1 MQFLFLQIIVSALIA
16 FVVNNPRD
24 ADPGNL
30 RFEKPMNDRLFPA
43 RPILA
48 VSAAVFR
55 EGRALIIR
63 RARAPLLGHFSLPGG
78 GVEVG
83 ETLAAALARE
93 LMEEVGIEAEI
104 IAFNRHVE
112 AIFHE
117 GDRIRTHFVIASFVA
132 RWTRGEPRLSDEVDA
147 VEWVDP
153 AGPLPSPTT
162 PELGEVLTR
171 AARIERQHA

>member
-1 MQFLFLQIIVSALIA
+1 
-16 FVVNNPRD
+16 
-24 ADPGNL
+24 
-30 RFEKPMNDRLFPA
+30 MNARLFPA

-55 EGRALIIR
+55 DSRVLVIR

-78 GVEVG
+78 GVEAG

-93 LMEEVGIEAEI
+93 LMEEGGSEAQI
-104 IAFNRHVE
+104 IAFTRHVE

-117 GDRIRTHFVIASFVA
+117 GARIRPHFVIASFVA

-171 AARIERQHA
+171 AARIERQHG

>member
-1 MQFLFLQIIVSALIA
+1 
-16 FVVNNPRD
+16 
-24 ADPGNL
+24 
-30 RFEKPMNDRLFPA
+30 MNDRLFPA

-83 ETLAAALARE
+83 ETLAAALARD

-117 GDRIRTHFVIASFVA
+117 GDRIRTHFVIASFVS
-132 RWTRGEPRLSDEVDA
+132 RWIQGEPRLSDEVDA

-153 AGPLPSPTT
+153 AAPLPSPTT

>member
-1 MQFLFLQIIVSALIA
+1 
-16 FVVNNPRD
+16 
-24 ADPGNL
+24 
-30 RFEKPMNDRLFPA
+30 MNDRLFPA

-55 EGRALIIR
+55 DGRALIIR
-63 RARAPLLGHFSLPGG
+63 RARAPLLGHLPGG

-104 IAFNRHVE
+104 LAFNRHVE
-112 AIFHE
+112 AIFPE
-117 GDRIRTHFVIASFVA
+117 GSRIRTHFVIASFVA

-147 VEWVDP
+147 IEWIDP

-162 PELGEVLTR
+162 PELGEVLAR
-171 AARIERQHA
+171 AARIAVEHG

>member
-1 MQFLFLQIIVSALIA
+1 
-16 FVVNNPRD
+16 
-24 ADPGNL
+24 
-30 RFEKPMNDRLFPA
+30 MNDRLFPA

-55 EGRALIIR
+55 DGRALIIR

-104 IAFNRHVE
+104 VGFNRHVE

-117 GDRIRTHFVIASFVA
+117 GERIRTHFVIASFVA
-132 RWTRGEPRLSDEVDA
+132 RWIRGEPSLTDEVDA

-153 AGPLPSPTT
+153 GGPLPSPTT
-162 PELGEVLTR
+162 PELGEVLAR
-171 AARIERQHA
+171 AAGIENQHA

>member
-1 MQFLFLQIIVSALIA
+1 
-16 FVVNNPRD
+16 
-24 ADPGNL
+24 
-30 RFEKPMNDRLFPA
+30 MNDRLFPA

-55 EGRALIIR
+55 DGRVLIVR

-78 GVEVG
+78 VVEVG

-93 LMEEVGIEAEI
+93 LMEEVAVEAEL

-117 GDRIRTHFVIASFVA
+117 GARIRTHFVIASFVA
-132 RWTRGEPRLSDEVDA
+132 RWIRGEPRLSDEVDA
-147 VEWVDP
+147 ADWIDP
-153 AGPLPSPTT
+153 TADLPSPTT
-162 PELGEVLTR
+162 PELGDVLR
-171 AARIERQHA
+171 GAARIEGHSAIVRR